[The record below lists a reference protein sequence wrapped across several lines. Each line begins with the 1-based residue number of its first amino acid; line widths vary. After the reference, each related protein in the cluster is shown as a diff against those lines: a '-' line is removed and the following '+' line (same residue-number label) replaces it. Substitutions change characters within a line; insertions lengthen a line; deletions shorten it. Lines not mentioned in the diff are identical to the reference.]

1 MKINLQSLVSQ
12 LTKPNQTLSTTRI
25 LHSLIIKNGGTFDPF
40 YPTKI
45 LRFYAINNDLVSA
58 RKVFDRTP
66 ERSVY
71 LWNSIIR
78 AYAQAHDFSNAFSL
92 FKRMLSSETE
102 PDSHTFACVAR
113 ACADRFDAEA
123 LRVVHGKVVGFGLEL
138 DFICSSALV
147 SCYSK
152 LGLVDEASCVF
163 RGIDEPDLVLC
174 NAMMSCYGNCG
185 DWMRG
190 VELFNAMRSM
200 GIHPNGY
207 TVVGLIIGLIDC
219 SLMNVGEMIHAFCV
233 KCGLDLNDHV
243 GSVLVSMY
251 SRCKSV
257 ELACKVFENLVQPD
271 LVSWSALIAGFSQT
285 GDHVKALMFFR
296 ELIMLG
302 RRADPA
308 LLATVLAASAQSAV
322 VGPGCEIHGYAVRH
336 ECDTDIAVS
345 SALIDMYAK
354 CGFLEM
360 GIKVFKNMPRRN
372 IVSFNTVILSL
383 GLYGR
388 AVDALT
394 LFDDILEEGFRPD
407 ETTFTGLLCACCHSG
422 LVNEGKEYFRM
433 MTEGFG
439 IQSKTEHHVYTVKL
453 LGMDGRLEE
462 AYNLIKSLPEP
473 VNSGIWGA
481 LLSCCEH
488 YKNYELLEVIG
499 DYLLENEP
507 RNSSY
512 NVMLSN
518 LFAGDGRWKNVEK
531 LRVDNA
537 GAIGKMPGSSWI
549 GF

>member
-1 MKINLQSLVSQ
+1 MKIHLQSLVSQ

-25 LHSLIIKNGGTFDPF
+25 LHALIIKNGPSIDPF
-40 YPTKI
+40 HATKI
-45 LRFYAINNDLVSA
+45 LRFYAINNDLLSA
-58 RKVFDRTP
+58 RNLFDTTP

-78 AYAQAHDFSNAFSL
+78 AYAQAREFSHAFLL
-92 FKRMLSSETE
+92 FRRMLSSETQ
-102 PDSHTFACVAR
+102 PDNYTFACVVR
-113 ACADRFDAEA
+113 ACADRFDVEA
-123 LRVVHGKVVGFGLEL
+123 LRVVHGKVVAFGLGF
-138 DFICSSALV
+138 DFICNSALV

-152 LGLVDEASCVF
+152 LGLVDEASFVF

-174 NAMMSCYGNCG
+174 NAMVSCYGSCG
-185 DWMRG
+185 DWMKG
-190 VELFNAMRSM
+190 VRLFNAMLGM
-200 GIHPNGY
+200 GIQPDGY
-207 TVVGLIIGLIDC
+207 TVVGLIIGLIDH
-219 SLMNVGEMIHAFCV
+219 SLMNVGEIIHAFCI

-243 GSVLVSMY
+243 GSVLIGLY
-251 SRCKSV
+251 SRFKNV

-271 LVSWSALIAGFSQT
+271 LVSWSTLIAGFSQS
-285 GDHVKALMFFR
+285 GDHVKALIFFK
-296 ELIMLG
+296 ELLMSG

-345 SALIDMYAK
+345 SALIDMYSK
-354 CGFLEM
+354 CGFLETGM
-360 GIKVFKNMPRRN
+360 RVFKNMPRRN

-388 AVDALT
+388 AVDALK
-394 LFDDILEEGFRPD
+394 LFDEILGQGFRPD
-407 ETTFTGLLCACCHSG
+407 EATFSGLLCACCHGG

-433 MTEGFG
+433 MREGFG
-439 IQSKTEHHVYTVKL
+439 IQGKTEHYVYMVKL

-462 AYNLIKSLPEP
+462 AYSLIKSLPEP

-481 LLSCCEH
+481 LLWWCEC
-488 YKNYELLEVIG
+488 YKNYELVEVIG
-499 DYLLENEP
+499 KHLLENEA

-518 LFAGDGRWKNVEK
+518 LFAGRGRWENVEQ
-531 LRVDNA
+531 LRVDGA
-537 GAIGKMPGSSWI
+537 GAKGKTPGSSWI
-549 GF
+549 SF

>member
-12 LTKPNQTLSTTRI
+12 LTKPSQTISTTRI

-163 RGIDEPDLVLC
+163 RGIGDPDLVLC
-174 NAMMSCYGNCG
+174 NAMMSCYGKCG

-190 VELFNAMRSM
+190 LELFNAMRSM

-207 TVVGLIIGLIDC
+207 TVVGLIIGLIDR

-296 ELIMLG
+296 ELLMLG

-383 GLYGR
+383 GLYGH
-388 AVDALT
+388 AVDALR
-394 LFDDILEEGFRPD
+394 LFDGILEEGFRPD

-439 IQSKTEHHVYTVKL
+439 IQAKTEHHVYIVKL

-499 DYLLENEP
+499 NYLLENEP

-512 NVMLSN
+512 SVMLSN